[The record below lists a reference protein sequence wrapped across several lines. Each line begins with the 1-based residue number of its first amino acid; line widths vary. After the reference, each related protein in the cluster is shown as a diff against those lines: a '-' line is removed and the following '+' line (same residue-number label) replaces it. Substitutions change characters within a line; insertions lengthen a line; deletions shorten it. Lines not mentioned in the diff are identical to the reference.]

1 MPNANGIPIIDLSN
15 PLNVLVALILY
26 ILVLFLAKEI
36 KRSNV
41 TCIMLLSFLTII
53 VGHCIEYVMSGDST
67 GTITKTLANC
77 IAVDFVF
84 TFLSFI
90 GYLWMDDVEARE
102 RKLKSIDNSLD
113 WFWKKV

>member
-1 MPNANGIPIIDLSN
+1 MPIIDLSN
-15 PLNVLVALILY
+15 PYNVLIAIILY
-26 ILVLFLAKEI
+26 ILVLFLAREI

-41 TCIMLLSFLTII
+41 TCIMLLAFLTII
-53 VGHCIEYVMSGDST
+53 VGHCVEYVIVQDPT
-67 GTITKTLANC
+67 GKITSTLANC

-90 GYLWMDDVEARE
+90 AYLWMDDVESKD
-102 RKLKSIDNSLD
+102 RKIKSIDNSLD

>member
-1 MPNANGIPIIDLSN
+1 MPIVDLSN
-15 PLNVLVALILY
+15 PLNVLIAVILY
-26 ILVLFLAKEI
+26 VLVLFLSKEI

-41 TCIMLLSFLTII
+41 MCIMLLAFLTLIA
-53 VGHCIEYVMSGDST
+53 GHCIEYVMTNDTT
-67 GTITKTLANC
+67 GQVSSTLANC

-90 GYLWMDDVEARE
+90 GYLWMDDVEA
-102 RKLKSIDNSLD
+102 KDKKIKSIDNSLD

>member
-1 MPNANGIPIIDLSN
+1 MPIIDLSN
-15 PLNVLVALILY
+15 PFNVLIALILY
-26 ILVLFLAKEI
+26 ILILFLAKEI

-41 TCIMLLSFLTII
+41 TCIMLLAFLTII
-53 VGHCIEYVMSGDST
+53 VGHCIEYVLIQDAT
-67 GTITKTLANC
+67 GLITTKLANC

-90 GYLWMDDVEARE
+90 AYLWMDDVEAKDK
-102 RKLKSIDNSLD
+102 KLKSIDNSLD

>member
-1 MPNANGIPIIDLSN
+1 MPIVDLSN
-15 PLNVLVALILY
+15 PLNILIAVILY
-26 ILVLFLAKEI
+26 VLVLFLSKEI

-41 TCIMLLSFLTII
+41 MCIMLLAFLTLIA
-53 VGHCIEYVMSGDST
+53 GHCIEYVMTSDAT
-67 GTITKTLANC
+67 GQTTVALANC

-90 GYLWMDDVEARE
+90 GYLWMDDVEA
-102 RKLKSIDNSLD
+102 KDKKIKSIDNSLD

>member
-1 MPNANGIPIIDLSN
+1 MPIINLSN
-15 PLNVLVALILY
+15 PFNILVALILY
-26 ILVLFLAKEI
+26 ILILFLAKEI

-41 TCIMLLSFLTII
+41 TCIMLLAFLTII
-53 VGHCIEYVMSGDST
+53 VGHCIEFVMVQDPT
-67 GTITKTLANC
+67 GVITSTLANC

-90 GYLWMDDVEARE
+90 AYLWMDDVETKD

>member
-1 MPNANGIPIIDLSN
+1 
-15 PLNVLVALILY
+15 
-26 ILVLFLAKEI
+26 
-36 KRSNV
+36 
-41 TCIMLLSFLTII
+41 MLLAFLTII
-53 VGHCIEYVMSGDST
+53 VGHCIEYVMVQDTT
-67 GTITKTLANC
+67 GTITSTLANC

-90 GYLWMDDVEARE
+90 AYLWMDDVETKD

>member
-1 MPNANGIPIIDLSN
+1 MPIINLSN
-15 PLNVLVALILY
+15 PFNILVALILY
-26 ILVLFLAKEI
+26 ILILFLAKEI

-41 TCIMLLSFLTII
+41 TCIMLLAFLTII
-53 VGHCIEYVMSGDST
+53 VGHCIEFVMVQDPT
-67 GTITKTLANC
+67 GVITSTLANC

-90 GYLWMDDVEARE
+90 AYLWIDDVEAKD

>member
-1 MPNANGIPIIDLSN
+1 MPIIDLSN
-15 PLNVLVALILY
+15 PINILVATILF

-41 TCIMLLSFLTII
+41 VCILLLAFLTII
-53 VGHCIEYVMSGDST
+53 AGHCIEYVLQQSPE
-67 GTITKTLANC
+67 ILAVLSKC

-84 TFLSFI
+84 VFLSFVT
-90 GYLWMDDVEARE
+90 YLWIDDVESKE
-102 RKLKSIDNSLD
+102 KKVKSVSNSLD

>member
-1 MPNANGIPIIDLSN
+1 MPIVDLSN
-15 PLNVLVALILY
+15 PLNILVAVILY
-26 ILVLFLAKEI
+26 VLVLFLSKEI

-41 TCIMLLSFLTII
+41 TCIMLLAFLTLIA
-53 VGHCIEYVMSGDST
+53 GHCIEYVMANDPT
-67 GTITKTLANC
+67 GQVTSTLANC

-90 GYLWMDDVEARE
+90 GYLWMDDVEA
-102 RKLKSIDNSLD
+102 KDKKIKSIDNSLD

>member
-1 MPNANGIPIIDLSN
+1 MPIINLSN
-15 PLNVLVALILY
+15 PFNILVALILY
-26 ILVLFLAKEI
+26 ILIVFLAKEI

-41 TCIMLLSFLTII
+41 TCIMLLAFLTII
-53 VGHCIEYVMSGDST
+53 VGHCVEFVMVQDPT
-67 GTITKTLANC
+67 GAITKTLANC

-90 GYLWMDDVEARE
+90 AYLWMDDVETKDK
-102 RKLKSIDNSLD
+102 KLKSIDNSLD

>member
-1 MPNANGIPIIDLSN
+1 MPIINLSDPVN
-15 PLNVLVALILY
+15 ILIALILY
-26 ILVLFLAKEI
+26 ILVIFLAKEI

-41 TCIMLLSFLTII
+41 TCIMLLAFLTII
-53 VGHCIEYVMSGDST
+53 VGHCIEYVMIDDPTGQILST
-67 GTITKTLANC
+67 IANS

-90 GYLWMDDVEARE
+90 AFLWMDDIESKA
-102 RKLKSIDNSLD
+102 KKIKSIDNSLD

>member
-1 MPNANGIPIIDLSN
+1 MPIINLSEPFN
-15 PLNVLVALILY
+15 ILIAVILF

-41 TCIMLLSFLTII
+41 TCILLLAFLTII
-53 VGHCIEYVMSGDST
+53 VGHCIEYVIIQDVT
-67 GTITKTLANC
+67 GQITSTLAKC

-84 TFLSFI
+84 IFLSFVA
-90 GYLWMDDVEARE
+90 YLWMDDVETKE
-102 RKLKSIDNSLD
+102 KKLKSIDNSLE

>member
-1 MPNANGIPIIDLSN
+1 MPIINLSN
-15 PLNVLVALILY
+15 PFNILVALILY
-26 ILVLFLAKEI
+26 ILVLYLAREI

-41 TCIMLLSFLTII
+41 TCIMLLAFLTII
-53 VGHCIEYVMSGDST
+53 VGHCIEYVMIQDPT
-67 GTITKTLANC
+67 GVITSTLANC

-90 GYLWMDDVEARE
+90 AYLWMDDVETKDK
-102 RKLKSIDNSLD
+102 KLKSIDNSLD

>member
-41 TCIMLLSFLTII
+41 ACIMLLAFLTII
-53 VGHCIEYVMSGDST
+53 APLVAMTYPLD
-67 GTITKTLANC
+67 
-77 IAVDFVF
+77 
-84 TFLSFI
+84 
-90 GYLWMDDVEARE
+90 
-102 RKLKSIDNSLD
+102 KLKDRKSSGI
-113 WFWKKV
+113 

>member
-1 MPNANGIPIIDLSN
+1 MPIIDLSN
-15 PLNVLVALILY
+15 PFNILVALILY
-26 ILVLFLAKEI
+26 ILILFLAKEI

-41 TCIMLLSFLTII
+41 TCIMLLAFLTII
-53 VGHCIEYVMSGDST
+53 VGHCIEYVMVQDQT
-67 GTITKTLANC
+67 GALTSTLANC

-90 GYLWMDDVEARE
+90 AYLWMDDVEAKD

>member
-1 MPNANGIPIIDLSN
+1 MPIIDLSN
-15 PLNVLVALILY
+15 PVNILVALVLY
-26 ILVLFLAKEI
+26 VLIVFLAKEI

-41 TCIMLLSFLTII
+41 TCIMLLAFLTII
-53 VGHCIEYVMSGDST
+53 VGHCIEYALLEDPT
-67 GTITKTLANC
+67 GELTSKLANC

-90 GYLWMDDVEARE
+90 AYLWMDDVEAKA
-102 RKLKSIDNSLD
+102 RKIKSIDNSLD

>member
-1 MPNANGIPIIDLSN
+1 MPIINLSN
-15 PLNVLVALILY
+15 PFNILVALILY
-26 ILVLFLAKEI
+26 ILIVFLAKEI

-41 TCIMLLSFLTII
+41 TCIMLLAFLTII
-53 VGHCIEYVMSGDST
+53 VGHCIEYVMVQDPT
-67 GTITKTLANC
+67 GTITSTLANC

-90 GYLWMDDVEARE
+90 AYLWMDDVETKD